1 AASSLPAML
10 PPPTLSFTIPSVHDD
25 TLLQCR
31 VYHPSCL
38 APASVSQITDWKKKA
53 AIVAHPY
60 APLGGCFDDPVVDAI
75 AATILKQG
83 WVVATFN
90 FRGAGSSQG
99 RTSWQ
104 SKPEQ
109 NDYISVLGFIVYYL
123 HLLSPPE
130 SPLEFTLS
138 DPGRLDLTPVPSQA
152 LPPPHTK
159 QLSPKT
165 SHPSTTLQLELD
177 NEQDTRPRLLLAG
190 YSYGALITCSLPAI
204 LSSIIAPFQ
213 NPPARSAHAE
223 IRLRAERLA
232 GQQNETMRQNLAS
245 LFQFHEHRR
254 GRSSQANDVIHSPKV
269 RGGVRMG
276 GDEDPRRASHES
288 FRPRSSFA
296 IETPELV
303 KKSVDRVRSITRHKK
318 FSPRRQDS
326 QGSIASS
333 YKSKKGESSSTI
345 DKKTSNEDEAATK
358 KNLIRPIPGIADSL
372 KTGYL
377 LVSPLQGWVNTLATM
392 WSAKSAARDTISE
405 NEMKLTIDPTL
416 ALFGDADVFVS
427 IKRLRAWAEKLASA
441 GKGGRSQFRY
451 REVANAGHFWHDE
464 EAVKV
469 LQYEIRSFVSTL

>member
-1 AASSLPAML
+1 ML
-10 PPPTLSFTIPSVHDD
+10 PPPTLSFTIPSIQDD
-25 TLLQCR
+25 TVLQCR

-38 APASVSQITDWKKKA
+38 APTSVSQIIDWKKKA

-60 APLGGCFDDPVVDAI
+60 APLGGCYDDPVVDAI
-75 AATILKQG
+75 AATTLKQG

-123 HLLSPPE
+123 HLLAPPE
-130 SPLEFTLS
+130 APPEFTLS
-138 DPGRLDLTPVPSQA
+138 DPGRHDLTPVPSQA
-152 LPPPHTK
+152 LPP
-159 QLSPKT
+159 SN
-165 SHPSTTLQLELD
+165 TLRLEQD

-213 NPPARSAHAE
+213 DPPPRSAHAE

-232 GQQNETMRQNLAS
+232 GQQNEIMQQNLAS
-245 LFQFHEHRR
+245 LFQYNEHRR
-254 GRSSQANDVIHSPKV
+254 GRSLQAKDVLHSPKV

-288 FRPRSSFA
+288 YRPRSSFA

-318 FSPRRQDS
+318 FSPKRHDS
-326 QGSIASS
+326 QGSFSS
-333 YKSKKGESSSTI
+333 YKNQKGESSSTI
-345 DKKTSNEDEAATK
+345 DKKPSDEDEEAAK
-358 KNLIRPIPGIADSL
+358 KKKMIQPVPGITAL

-377 LVSPLQGWVNTLATM
+377 LVSPLQGWVNTLANM
-392 WSAKSAARDTISE
+392 WSAKLAGRATISE
-405 NEMKLTIDPTL
+405 NEMKLAIDPTL
-416 ALFGDADVFVS
+416 ALFGDGDVFVS
-427 IKRLRAWAEKLASA
+427 VKRLHAWAEKLASA

-451 REVANAGHFWHDE
+451 REVANAGHFWHDH

-469 LQYEIRSFVSTL
+469 LQDEIKFFVSTL